1 MKVLECFAFWLFLAV
16 ALAIFLGYVPPY
28 HDTLAM
34 LSLGVAM
41 TLAMSGI
48 RIGSHMQIQSMAIV
62 FLLNYAFLPAI
73 TLAPAILMN
82 DNAYWTG
89 FVIMV
94 SMPPAVALIP
104 FSKILKAD
112 TELAMSGE
120 VFLYLASL
128 AMAPLMIYM
137 LAGKSVSIMP
147 VVWSLFTLI
156 LLPMGVSRVMG
167 RVIDA
172 ESGWVKI
179 TINVM
184 FFILIYLVF
193 SMNRAMII
201 KSMESVP
208 VIGAICALRTLG
220 ISLAVL
226 ALCVW
231 AGVVGKRALTYSLFS
246 SLKNSGLAM
255 IIAMTAFS
263 PKTAL
268 PAAVAVFF
276 EFFTVTFLEA
286 LSKIFIAQG

>member
-1 MKVLECFAFWLFLAV
+1 MLAERIGICMKVLECFAFWLFLAV

-62 FLLNYAFLPAI
+62 LLLNYAFLPAI

-128 AMAPLMIYM
+128 AMAPLMVYV

-184 FFILIYLVF
+184 FF
-193 SMNRAMII
+193 
-201 KSMESVP
+201 
-208 VIGAICALRTLG
+208 
-220 ISLAVL
+220 
-226 ALCVW
+226 
-231 AGVVGKRALTYSLFS
+231 
-246 SLKNSGLAM
+246 
-255 IIAMTAFS
+255 
-263 PKTAL
+263 
-268 PAAVAVFF
+268 
-276 EFFTVTFLEA
+276 
-286 LSKIFIAQG
+286 